1 MVVSPEQML
10 VGMGLIVASQVNMHL
25 CTSHL
30 ANPLFSPLHSLQL
43 SLDRCKSNIRAGQSL
58 NQRCVYGTK
67 LSSLLYS
74 PIIKNAWQGE
84 L

>member
-10 VGMGLIVASQVNMHL
+10 VGMGLIVASQVKLHL

-43 SLDRCKSNIRAGQSL
+43 SLDRCMFNIRAGF
-58 NQRCVYGTK
+58 CWT
-67 LSSLLYS
+67 
-74 PIIKNAWQGE
+74 IIEPTMCIWHKTVIITV
-84 L
+84 